1 MEDSKEMNTEMNNT
15 EATEVPEVV
24 VVGSDEVAT
33 ETALLI
39 ALSGAAKVRTFE
51 FPADAAVE
59 ILRDASQRL
68 SELQAAI
75 EDNDFDSKKA
85 AMQGF
90 AEYREILLRMR
101 GVVNSLRMHA
111 LDVRPDVLS
120 AVGAARKAGS
130 VDVAERKVQEAVFM
144 LAKTKIANGKELT
157 AYEQSVYDMLAGV
170 PADPIVDS
178 AE

>member
-1 MEDSKEMNTEMNNT
+1 MEEMNTGID
-15 EATEVPEVV
+15 TEVHEVI
-24 VVGSDEVAT
+24 VVGADDVAT

-39 ALSGAAKVRTFE
+39 ALSDAVKVRMFE
-51 FPADAAVE
+51 CSADVAVE
-59 ILRDASQRL
+59 ILRAAAQRL

-75 EDNDFDSKKA
+75 DNNDFDSKKA
-85 AMQGF
+85 AKEGF

-101 GVVNSLRMHA
+101 LVVNSLRMHA

-157 AYEQSVYDMLAGV
+157 AYERSVYDMLTDAPTDTV
-170 PADPIVDS
+170 VDS
-178 AE
+178 EE